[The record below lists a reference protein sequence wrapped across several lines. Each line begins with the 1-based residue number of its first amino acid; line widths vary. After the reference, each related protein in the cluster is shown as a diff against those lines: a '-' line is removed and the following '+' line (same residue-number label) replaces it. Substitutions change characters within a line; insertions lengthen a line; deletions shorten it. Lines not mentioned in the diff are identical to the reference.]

1 MTPKPANALETW
13 GVLLVSRDG
22 KQILLEK
29 QNENWSL
36 PRIEIPTQ
44 ERIAAN
50 INRVIRRDLR
60 ILVISLY
67 PVVPADSDAL
77 TGNLYHAVAVLPRN
91 SDPLPGNKWKSISS
105 LSERSF
111 SRPLDFSA
119 IRAFG
124 TGLERKEIARGTE
137 PFLRPDWFTDATRWI
152 ADTLRPHALR
162 LTGSFEQFNADSIFS
177 LIRFETNCGA
187 VWFKAVGAHNSREFP
202 ITLALAK
209 LCPAQLPTILAS
221 KSEWRAWL
229 AADASGVCLRTTC
242 APHLWEDAAA
252 NLAQLQILSVST
264 SGVMRSAGARD
275 LASASLRLQ
284 AESFFSY
291 VASSQAL
298 RPEASVPTLVSEEI
312 EDIKSAV
319 QNSLLH
325 LEAIDLPDTIGHMD
339 LNPGNIFSTDR
350 GCVFLDWAESYV
362 GNPFFSLEYLLQ
374 HFRQAASPGV
384 LEEDRFRKA
393 YFAPW
398 QAVVSSQSMERAM
411 SFVPLAALFA
421 YAATLWSASIKC
433 EAENISLTRYLA
445 SLIRKMGRYVTHSR
459 LEGVPS

>member
-1 MTPKPANALETW
+1 MTPNPTNALETW
-13 GVLLVSRDG
+13 AVLLVSRDG
-22 KQILLEK
+22 EQVLLVKEN
-29 QNENWSL
+29 QNWSL
-36 PRIEIPTQ
+36 PRVEIPTQ

-50 INRVIRRDLR
+50 INRVIQRDFG
-60 ILVISLY
+60 IPVISLY
-67 PVVPADSDAL
+67 PVVPADSDAPG
-77 TGNLYHAVAVLPRN
+77 GNPYHVVAALPTSGN
-91 SDPLPGNKWKSISS
+91 SLPGSEWTLIST
-105 LSERSF
+105 LSEQSF
-111 SRPLDFSA
+111 SRLLDFSA
-119 IRAFG
+119 IRTFR

-152 ADTLRPHALR
+152 ADMLRPHALR

-177 LIRFETNCGA
+177 LIRFETNGGA

-209 LCPAQLPTILAS
+209 LCPAQLPKILAS

-229 AADASGVCLRTTC
+229 AADASGDCLRATR
-242 APHLWEDAAA
+242 AAHVWEDAAA
-252 NLAQLQILSVST
+252 NIAQLQIRCMSA
-264 SGVMRSAGARD
+264 SGAMHSAGARD

-284 AESFFSY
+284 AELFFSY
-291 VASSQAL
+291 VASSQVI
-298 RPEASVPTLVSEEI
+298 RPESIVPTLVPEEL

-325 LEAIDLPDTIGHMD
+325 LEALDLPDTIGHMD

-362 GNPFFSLEYLLQ
+362 GNPFFSFEYLLQ
-374 HFRQAASPGV
+374 HFRQAVAPGV
-384 LEEDRFRKA
+384 LEEDRFREA

-398 QAVVSSQSMERAM
+398 QAVVSSQAMERAM

-421 YAATLWSASIKC
+421 YATTLWSASIRC
-433 EAENISLTRYLA
+433 EAGNIPLARYLA

-459 LEGVPS
+459 LEDVPS

>member
-1 MTPKPANALETW
+1 MTPKPTNALETW
-13 GVLLVSRDG
+13 GVLLVSLDG
-22 KQILLEK
+22 EQILLEK
-29 QNENWSL
+29 ENENWSL
-36 PRIEIPTQ
+36 PRVEIPTQ

-50 INRVIRRDLR
+50 INRVIQRDFG
-60 ILVISLY
+60 IHVISLY
-67 PVVPADSDAL
+67 PAVPADSDAL
-77 TGNLYHAVAVLPRN
+77 AGNLYHAVAVLPRN

-111 SRPLDFSA
+111 SHELDFSA
-119 IRAFG
+119 IRAFR

-152 ADTLRPHALR
+152 ADMLRPHALR
-162 LTGSFEQFNADSIFS
+162 LTGSFEQFNADSMFS
-177 LIRFETNCGA
+177 LIRFETNGGA
-187 VWFKAVGAHNSREFP
+187 VWFKAVGAHNSREFG

-229 AADASGVCLRTTC
+229 AADTSGVCLRGTR
-242 APHLWEDAAA
+242 AAHLWENAAA

-264 SGVMRSAGARD
+264 SGAMRSAGARD
-275 LASASLRLQ
+275 LASTSLRLLV
-284 AESFFSY
+284 ESFFLC
-291 VASSQAL
+291 VASSQAI
-298 RPEASVPTLVSEEI
+298 RPESAAPTLFTEETD
-312 EDIKSAV
+312 DIKSAV

-325 LEAIDLPDTIGHMD
+325 LEALDLPDTIGHMD

-362 GNPFFSLEYLLQ
+362 GNPFFSFEYLLQ
-374 HFRQAASPGV
+374 HFRQAVSPGV
-384 LEEDRFRKA
+384 LEEDRFREA

-398 QAVVSSQSMERAM
+398 HAVVSSEAMETAM

-421 YAATLWSASIKC
+421 YATTLWSASIRC

-445 SLIRKMGRYVTHSR
+445 LLIRKMGRYVTRSR